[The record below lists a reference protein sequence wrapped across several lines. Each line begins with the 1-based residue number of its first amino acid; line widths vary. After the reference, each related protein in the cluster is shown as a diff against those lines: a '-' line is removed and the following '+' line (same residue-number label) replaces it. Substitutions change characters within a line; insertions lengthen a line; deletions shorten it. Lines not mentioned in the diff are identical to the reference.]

1 MKLIPVIEV
10 RCANQGTEI
19 PEQGPYWKYPNE
31 WDDFNNKSHKNAGFK
46 EPFEPIDP
54 GASLYEIETISDGNL
69 KKIVLDHTQL
79 LRNGEYDRE
88 QVFPLFGGYILEVNE
103 ERLFYPQCCGDLGD
117 IEFWRNISNGKG
129 TYYEGHPAPVVK
141 FKKHEIVFDLNV
153 QQFGEEFTPIPERR
167 VFRVNR
173 EELKKSIKE
182 TELTLA
188 KFAHRIQAINQSEN
202 LNLERIEDLLV
213 WENMNYL

>member
-1 MKLIPVIEV
+1 MK
-10 RCANQGTEI
+10 
-19 PEQGPYWKYPNE
+19 
-31 WDDFNNKSHKNAGFK
+31 
-46 EPFEPIDP
+46 FE
-54 GASLYEIETISDGNL
+54 
-69 KKIVLDHTQL
+69 
-79 LRNGEYDRE
+79 
-88 QVFPLFGGYILEVNE
+88 
-103 ERLFYPQCCGDLGD
+103 
-117 IEFWRNISNGKG
+117 
-129 TYYEGHPAPVVK
+129 
-141 FKKHEIVFDLNV
+141 KHDIVFDLNV